1 MDPYVGEIRVF
12 GGNFA
17 PAGWALCNGQLIAIS
32 QNNALFALI
41 GTTYGGDGQNTFA
54 LPNLQS
60 RVLVHQG
67 TDPTGNAY
75 VQGQTGGGESVT
87 LSLGQLPPHTH
98 GVVGNS
104 LAGTTGVPGPT
115 VTMAMTVTG
124 ENVYDN
130 NTANQTSLAGQAI
143 GNAGGNLPHDNR
155 QPFLAVTYII
165 SLFGIFPSRN

>member
-1 MDPYVGEIRVF
+1 MDPYIGEIRAF

-17 PAGWALCNGQLIAIS
+17 PSGWALCNGQLMSIS

-54 LPNLQS
+54 LPDLRS

-67 TDPTGNAY
+67 TDPTGNTY
-75 VQGQTGGGESVT
+75 VQGQTGGVESIT
-87 LSLGQLPPHTH
+87 LTLGQLPSHTH

-104 LAGTTGVPGPT
+104 TAGTSGVPGPT

-124 ENVYDN
+124 ENVYDS
-130 NTANQTSLAGQAI
+130 NTTNQTSLANQAI
-143 GNAGGNLPHDNR
+143 GIAGGNQPHDNL
-155 QPFLAVTYII
+155 QPYLAVTYII